1 MHSTAPESTPLKYT
15 VLLSKCGNI
24 CTISGTYTAGDCG
37 FPSPLPDPPPLPA
50 AAAAAAAAVAA
61 AAATASLGT
70 AARLSSR
77 SARVGSAER
86 AILGRGAGGLE
97 ATGTVVLA
105 SWRSPPASRRSTSM
119 EASLLFSAI
128 WRGVPQALTALGSA
142 PRVRSTSAQ
151 SMRLLCAAKCRGVC
165 MPPPGASTGTS
176 PEARRSS
183 MHALLPKPA
192 AKCRGVE
199 PLSCLA
205 AGSAP

>member
-1 MHSTAPESTPLKYT
+1 MHNTAPESTPLKYT

-37 FPSPLPDPPPLPA
+37 FPSPLPPQPPPLPA
-50 AAAAAAAAVAA
+50 VAAAVV
-61 AAATASLGT
+61 ATSLGT

-77 SARVGSAER
+77 SASVGSAER
-86 AILGRGAGGLE
+86 ATLGRGAGGLE

-105 SWRSPPASRRSTSM
+105 SWRSPPASRRSASM
-119 EASLLFSAI
+119 AASLLFSAI

-142 PRVRSTSAQ
+142 PRARSTSAQ